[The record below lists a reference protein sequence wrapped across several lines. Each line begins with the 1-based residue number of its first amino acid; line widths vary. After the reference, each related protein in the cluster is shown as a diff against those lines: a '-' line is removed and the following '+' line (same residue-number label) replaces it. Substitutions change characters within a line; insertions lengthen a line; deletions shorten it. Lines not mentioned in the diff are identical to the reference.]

1 MEKGKD
7 AAARDTDALT
17 EDESSLF
24 GRRLDAF
31 ALKLSLR
38 EQNTLSAISRAAEL
52 AQNDDI
58 DHRTPGDI
66 IVSMCRS
73 YRSPRISL
81 NPQPVPSTGP
91 LPVDTQGD
99 RR

>member
-1 MEKGKD
+1 MESGKD

-17 EDESSLF
+17 EDEALIF

-31 ALKLSLR
+31 VLELSRR
-38 EQNTLSAISRAAEL
+38 EQNALTAIFRAAEF

-58 DHRTPGDI
+58 DDRTPGDI
-66 IVSMCRS
+66 IVSICRS

-91 LPVDTQGD
+91 LPAGTQGE

>member
-1 MEKGKD
+1 METSTD
-7 AAARDTDALT
+7 AAARDMDALT
-17 EDESSLF
+17 EDEALIF

-31 ALKLSLR
+31 VLELSRR
-38 EQNTLSAISRAAEL
+38 EQNVLTAIFRAAEF

-58 DHRTPGDI
+58 DDRTPGDI

-73 YRSPRISL
+73 QRSPRISL

-91 LPVDTQGD
+91 RSTGTQGE
-99 RR
+99 RC